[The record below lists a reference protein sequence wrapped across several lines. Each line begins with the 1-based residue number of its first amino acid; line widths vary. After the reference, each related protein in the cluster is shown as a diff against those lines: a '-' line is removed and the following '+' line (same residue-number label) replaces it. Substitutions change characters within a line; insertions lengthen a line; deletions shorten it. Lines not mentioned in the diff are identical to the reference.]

1 MWYTTLTGWKI
12 KIIIIPIRGE
22 KAFDKIQQPFMIKTI
37 KTINKLGTEGTYFN
51 TVNATCD
58 KPTANIIIF
67 DGEKIK
73 LFF

>member
-1 MWYTTLTGWKI
+1 M
-12 KIIIIPIRGE
+12 IISTDEI

-37 KTINKLGTEGTYFN
+37 NKLGTERTYFN

>member
-1 MWYTTLTGWKI
+1 
-12 KIIIIPIRGE
+12 
-22 KAFDKIQQPFMIKTI
+22 MIKTI
-37 KTINKLGTEGTYFN
+37 KTNNKLGIEETYFN